1 MPSFLETQLRNEIYK
16 GFKGRLLTGTL
27 RRAAFSGGVDSR
39 GDPVTK
45 TYTTYPLEGFVD
57 VYSAFQK
64 AQAGIPESDVKI
76 LVIAGSLSI
85 DPRKDDQIQLRGTW
99 YQVRRLGTDPGIA
112 TWELQS
118 FQIADP
124 T

>member
-1 MPSFLETQLRNEIYK
+1 MPSFLETQIRNEIYK
-16 GFKGRLLTGTL
+16 GFKGRLLTGIL
-27 RRAAFSGGVDSR
+27 RRATFSGVVDSL
-39 GDPVTK
+39 GDPTEK
-45 TYTTYPLEGFVD
+45 TYTTYNLEGFVD
-57 VYSAFQK
+57 TYSAFYK
-64 AQAGIPESDVKI
+64 AQAGIPESDVKLLI
-76 LVIAGSLSI
+76 IAGSLAI
-85 DPRKDDQIQLRGTW
+85 APRKDDQVRFRGVW